1 MNPMITDDIR
11 RAAECLAA
19 LAVSHPDDESLVAH
33 VGERFGQLGPREV
46 ARAALYASTDPAGQP
61 DLVLRLYK
69 LGMQR
74 IRRN

>member
-1 MNPMITDDIR
+1 MTMITEDVR
-11 RAAECLAA
+11 NAAEFLAG
-19 LAVSHPDDESLVAH
+19 LAVSHLDDESLVAK
-33 VGERFGQLGPREV
+33 VSERFGQLGPREI

-69 LGMQR
+69 LGMHC